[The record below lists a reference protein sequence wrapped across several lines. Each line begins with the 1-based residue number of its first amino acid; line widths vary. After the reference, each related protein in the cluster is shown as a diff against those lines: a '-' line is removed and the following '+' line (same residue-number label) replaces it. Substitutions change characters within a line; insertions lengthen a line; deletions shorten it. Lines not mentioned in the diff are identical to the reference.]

1 MELNDEPTIKRLNV
15 NDLNPNE
22 ELLNYKIILVGDSGV
37 GKTCI
42 LMRAVNNRYTDAY
55 QATIGFEFLLLYFQV
70 NDVKIKLQI
79 WDTCG
84 QEIYRSLIQGFFR
97 NTTATVLVYSKTN
110 RSSFDNLGMWIK
122 DIKNNTEQD
131 MPILLIGNKC
141 DEENRNI
148 DVTKEEGEEY
158 SKQYNLK
165 YFNETSAKNGY
176 NINEIF
182 EEVAKIVY
190 KEYYLKRKSR
200 QQQKIGK
207 MTLEKKEDKDNNDF
221 KKSKKKCC

>member
-1 MELNDEPTIKRLNV
+1 MELNDELTIKRLNV

-22 ELLNYKIILVGDSGV
+22 ELINYKIILVGDSGV

-42 LMRAVNNRYTDAY
+42 IMRAVNNKFTDAY
-55 QATIGFEFLLLYFQV
+55 QATVGFEFFLMYFQV
-70 NDVKIKLQI
+70 NNVKIKLQM

-84 QEIYRSLIQGFFR
+84 QEIYRSLIQGFYR
-97 NTTATVLVYSKTN
+97 NTTATILVYSKTN

-148 DVTKEEGEEY
+148 VVTKEEGEEY

-182 EEVAKIVY
+182 EEVAKVVY

-207 MTLEKKEDKDNNDF
+207 MTLEKKEDKDNNDL

>member
-1 MELNDEPTIKRLNV
+1 MELIDEISIQRLNV

-42 LMRAVNNRYTDAY
+42 LMRAVNDKYSDKY
-55 QATIGFEFLLLYFQV
+55 QATIGFEFLLMYFQV
-70 NDVKIKLQI
+70 NNVKLKLQI

-84 QEIYRSLIQGFFR
+84 QEIYRSLIQGFYR
-97 NTTATVLVYSKTN
+97 NTTASILVYSKTN
-110 RSSFDNLGMWIK
+110 RNSFQNLARWIC

-131 MPILLIGNKC
+131 LPIFLVANKC
-141 DEENRNI
+141 DADNREIAVN
-148 DVTKEEGEEY
+148 KEEGEEY

-165 YFNETSAKNGY
+165 YFIETSAKSGY

-182 EEVAKIVY
+182 EEVAKVIY
-190 KEYYLKRKSR
+190 KNYCLRRNSRKQLDKLS
-200 QQQKIGK
+200 
-207 MTLEKKEDKDNNDF
+207 LEKKEDNNNTNNN
-221 KKSKKKCC
+221 KKAKKKCC

>member
-1 MELNDEPTIKRLNV
+1 MELNDELTIKRLNV

-42 LMRAVNNRYTDAY
+42 IMRAVNNKFTDAY
-55 QATIGFEFLLLYFQV
+55 QATVGFEFFLMYFQV
-70 NDVKIKLQI
+70 NNVKIKLQM

-84 QEIYRSLIQGFFR
+84 QEIYRSLIQGFYR
-97 NTTATVLVYSKTN
+97 NTTATILVYSKTN

-148 DVTKEEGEEY
+148 AVTKEEGEEY

-182 EEVAKIVY
+182 EEVAKVVY

-207 MTLEKKEDKDNNDF
+207 MTLEKKEDKDNNDL

>member
-1 MELNDEPTIKRLNV
+1 MELNDELTIKRLNV

-42 LMRAVNNRYTDAY
+42 IMRAVNNKFTDAY
-55 QATIGFEFLLLYFQV
+55 QATVGFEFFLMYFQV
-70 NDVKIKLQI
+70 NNVKIKLQM

-84 QEIYRSLIQGFFR
+84 QEIYRSLIQGFYR
-97 NTTATVLVYSKTN
+97 NTTATILVYSKTN

-148 DVTKEEGEEY
+148 VVTKEEGEEY

-190 KEYYLKRKSR
+190 KEYYLKRKAR
-200 QQQKIGK
+200 QQIGK
-207 MTLEKKEDKDNNDF
+207 MTLEKKEDKDNNDL

>member
-131 MPILLIGNKC
+131 MPIFLIGNKC

-148 DVTKEEGEEY
+148 VVTKEEGEEY

-165 YFNETSAKNGY
+165 YFNETSAKRGI
-176 NINEIF
+176 NINEVF
-182 EEVAKIVY
+182 EEVAKVVY
-190 KEYYLKRKSR
+190 KDHYLKRKPR
-200 QQQKIGK
+200 KQMDK
-207 MTLEKKEDKDNNDF
+207 MTLEKKEDKDNKDF
-221 KKSKKKCC
+221 KKPKKKCC

>member
-1 MELNDEPTIKRLNV
+1 MELGDEPTIKRLNV

-42 LMRAVNNRYTDAY
+42 LMRAVNNKYTDAY

-110 RSSFDNLGMWIK
+110 RSSFDNLGTWIK

-131 MPILLIGNKC
+131 MPIFLIGNKC

-148 DVTKEEGEEY
+148 VVTKEEGEEY

-165 YFNETSAKNGY
+165 YFNETSAKSGI
-176 NINEIF
+176 NINEVF
-182 EEVAKIVY
+182 EEVAKVVY
-190 KEYYLKRKSR
+190 KDYYLKRKPR
-200 QQQKIGK
+200 KQLDK
-207 MTLEKKEDKDNNDF
+207 MTLEKKEDKDNKDI
-221 KKSKKKCC
+221 KKPKKKCC

>member
-1 MELNDEPTIKRLNV
+1 M
-15 NDLNPNE
+15 
-22 ELLNYKIILVGDSGV
+22 
-37 GKTCI
+37 
-42 LMRAVNNRYTDAY
+42 
-55 QATIGFEFLLLYFQV
+55 YFQV
-70 NDVKIKLQI
+70 NNVKIKLQM

-84 QEIYRSLIQGFFR
+84 QEIYRSLIQGFYR
-97 NTTATVLVYSKTN
+97 NTTATILVYSKTN

-131 MPILLIGNKC
+131 MPIFLIGNKC

-148 DVTKEEGEEY
+148 VVTKEEGEEY

-182 EEVAKIVY
+182 EEVAKVVY

-200 QQQKIGK
+200 QQIGK
-207 MTLEKKEDKDNNDF
+207 MTLEKKEDKDNNDL

>member
-131 MPILLIGNKC
+131 MPIFLVGNKC
-141 DEENRNI
+141 DEVNRNI
-148 DVTKEEGEEY
+148 VVTKEEGEEY

-165 YFNETSAKNGY
+165 YFNETSAKSGI
-176 NINEIF
+176 NINEVF
-182 EEVAKIVY
+182 EEVAKVVY
-190 KEYYLKRKSR
+190 KDHYLKRKPR
-200 QQQKIGK
+200 KQMDK
-207 MTLEKKEDKDNNDF
+207 MTLEKKEDKDNKDF
-221 KKSKKKCC
+221 KKPKKKCC